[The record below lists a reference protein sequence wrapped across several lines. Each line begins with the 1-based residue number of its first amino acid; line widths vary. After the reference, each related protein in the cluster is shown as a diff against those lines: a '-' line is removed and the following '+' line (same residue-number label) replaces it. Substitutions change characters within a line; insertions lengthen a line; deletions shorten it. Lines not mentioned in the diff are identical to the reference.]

1 MDFEASRARAEELT
15 QRLLEFQDAYYRR
28 DEIVV
33 SDAEYDVLLRELEGL
48 EAHYPEL
55 QGADSPTRNIGFGG
69 GELFSPVTPWVWTH
83 QVIKMRE
90 RVTKE

>member
-48 EAHYPEL
+48 EAPTPNFRALIRRREISVL
-55 QGADSPTRNIGFGG
+55 GEGSCSPR
-69 GELFSPVTPWVWTH
+69 
-83 QVIKMRE
+83 
-90 RVTKE
+90 